1 MALTVE
7 AILGLLD
14 EPSRGYA
21 ETLLTNAPPPPYH
34 RYGPSMMRAVFDA
47 KGVPESTSK
56 GLVTS
61 ESIVEK
67 DGTRVPV
74 RCYREVL
81 DTPAPA
87 LLYMHG
93 GGFVLGTLDGVD
105 SLCRRLAETTG
116 CVVVSVDYRRAP
128 EHVYPAAADDC
139 LAVYDWMLTDHERL
153 GIDPDR
159 VALAGDS
166 AGGALALSVC
176 TSLQQAGRGL
186 PRCLVLA
193 YPATS
198 ASFRG
203 ASWEAFA
210 LAPVLC
216 RSDAEW
222 FWDSYA
228 GPEVRDDPRAVP
240 EVSAELGSL
249 PPLLVLGA
257 EVDVLR
263 SDYERFVEMVNA
275 AGADALLRTT
285 PGVLH
290 GFITEVDA
298 VPAAR
303 EALEDAAAFVR
314 RFTRLDP

>member
-153 GIDPDR
+153 GDRPDR

-249 PPLLVLGA
+249 PPLLVLWR
-257 EVDVLR
+257 R
-263 SDYERFVEMVNA
+263 SGRTPL
-275 AGADALLRTT
+275 GLRTLRRDGECRGRRRAT
-285 PGVLH
+285 TDDAGVLH